1 MLENY
6 NDVLQIKDIMD
17 ILEIGRN
24 SAYKLISS
32 GSIKSLRIG
41 RNIRIPK
48 TYLLDYLTT
57 ESYNND
63 SNMLYASMST
73 GKGA

>member
-6 NDVLQIKDIMD
+6 SDVLKIQDVLE
-17 ILEIGRN
+17 ILDIGRN
-24 SAYKLISS
+24 SAYKLIGN

-41 RNIRIPK
+41 GNIRIPK
-48 TYLLDYLTT
+48 IHLIDYLVT
-57 ESYNND
+57 EGYNKG